1 MIDKT
6 PVDFVAQGTGV
17 PPDQGEPEVRNDAKP
32 TDPQL
37 AVFYEAYALYRE
49 RNLQHQDVWKE
60 SGWMGM
66 MVDMRK
72 KMDRLWKQYTAY
84 RSDEM
89 VAQEDLD
96 SALDLLNFTVFFI
109 RQVRDDDRN
118 GSWDWPG

>member
-1 MIDKT
+1 MIDPT
-6 PVDFVAQGTGV
+6 PPEYEPQGV
-17 PPDQGEPEVRNDAKP
+17 PGVSPDRGETPDGIAKP

-72 KMDRLWKQYTAY
+72 KMDRLWKQYTYY

-96 SALDLLNFTVFFI
+96 SAFDLLNFTVFFI